1 MGVNEAPLLLPTTK
15 QPTDITPSRLSAVD
29 EPTADLLAPLSERV
43 DYTPRGARRV
53 APAVVLALALSAVDA
68 LLGDGVADG
77 LQQAVLAKLAGDE
90 VVDAVLERVDLLD
103 AGDLGLVEGV
113 CWEEMC

>member
-15 QPTDITPSRLSAVD
+15 QSTDVTPSRLAAVD
-29 EPTADLLAPLSERV
+29 EAPSNLLAALSERV
-43 DYTPRGARRV
+43 DNTPRGAGCI
-53 APAVVLALALSAVDA
+53 APAVILALALGAVDA
-68 LLGDGVADG
+68 LLGDCVADG

-90 VVDAVLERVDLLD
+90 VVDAVLELVDLLD

-113 CWEEMC
+113 CGKGMC

>member
-15 QPTDITPSRLSAVD
+15 QSTNVTPSRLAAVD
-29 EPTADLLAPLSERV
+29 EATADLLAPLGERI
-43 DYTPRGARRV
+43 DNTPRGARRV
-53 APAVVLALALSAVDA
+53 APAVVLALALGAVDA
-68 LLGDGVADG
+68 LLGDCVADG

-90 VVDAVLERVDLLD
+90 VVDAVLELVDLLD

-113 CWEEMC
+113 CGEEMC